1 MDGDGQQRITSLANT
16 LIEHDDMDKRF
27 AWSFDLRT
35 KKFVPTRKTEQDYVV
50 PLSTVV
56 DLQKL
61 LRWFSAHPEAKDFLD
76 TASALAKSIREYKI
90 PAYLVQS
97 SDETALRD
105 IFDRIAIRRG
115 FARESQSPFAI
126 ATLVF

>member
-1 MDGDGQQRITSLANT
+1 
-16 LIEHDDMDKRF
+16 MDKRF